1 MNDKARKKTT
11 FPFRILPYTRI
22 RAARYGQGLKDPR
35 LREHY
40 CTARMIPCKPNVL
53 DETQE
58 PTAPCHE
65 RLQGSGY
72 FLHKAGRKHR
82 LGQAAGFTALAT
94 GLLAPCIPLALAV
107 AFKN

>member
-1 MNDKARKKTT
+1 MHSYRFFPFRGRKPARASKYFNCRTLMNDKARKKTT

-72 FLHKAGRKHR
+72 FLHK
-82 LGQAAGFTALAT
+82 
-94 GLLAPCIPLALAV
+94 
-107 AFKN
+107 